1 MLKAGQ
7 AAPDFTLPSAEG
19 EQVNLL
25 FLLSN
30 GPVIVFFYPADFSPA
45 CTLEACNIRDV
56 HEDIAA
62 AGMTVVG
69 ISTQGSA
76 SHRRFKQ
83 AFDLPYLLL
92 SDKDKI
98 VIKAFGINGPLG
110 MGSRRATFLINQN
123 GIIEDAVHAELMID
137 QHKAFIARALELHGQ
152 PTDS

>member
-25 FLLSN
+25 N
-30 GPVIVFFYPADFSPA
+30 IIKKGPVIVFFYPADFSPA

-83 AFDLPYLLL
+83 AFELPYLLL
-92 SDKDKI
+92 SDKDKT
-98 VIKAFGINGPLG
+98 VIKAYGINGPLG
-110 MGSRRATFLINQN
+110 IGLQRATFLINQD
-123 GIIEDAVHAELMID
+123 GIIEDAVHAELRID
-137 QHKAFIARALELHGQ
+137 QHKAFITRAIELQGR
-152 PTDS
+152 PTA